1 MDEQKE
7 MINKNETCETV
18 ENTETAEEKDSV
30 FQWILRVIKG
40 AIIGTGAI
48 LPGISGGVL
57 SIVFGIYEK
66 MMAFLSNIRKDF
78 VKNVKFFLPIVIG
91 LGLGVV
97 LLAKLLGIALA
108 SSFWGPVTIW
118 FFIGAII
125 GTLPMLF
132 AEAGEQ
138 GRKPYHWVVLAVST
152 VISVG
157 IMLFAVAA
165 QASENK
171 TGIEP
176 NFFWW
181 MFSGAVTCLGA
192 ILPGMSPS
200 SILMVIGLYKPMSD
214 SIGNLDIPMLIPYII
229 GGVAVLLLLS
239 KPINWLFQKFHAT
252 MYHIILGVVIA
263 STVLVPLSP
272 APEGVVYQYDVKT
285 VIVCAVTF
293 VIGAVMTVLLGKLEK
308 KVR

>member
-7 MINKNETCETV
+7 ITQVETT
-18 ENTETAEEKDSV
+18 EEKDSV
-30 FQWILRVIKG
+30 FQWLLRVVKG

-57 SIVFGIYEK
+57 SIVFGIYER
-66 MMAFLSNIRKDF
+66 MMGFLANIRKDF
-78 VKNVKFFLPIVIG
+78 IKNVKFFLPIVIG

-108 SSFWGPVTIW
+108 DAFFGPITVW
-118 FFIGAII
+118 FFIGAIV

-138 GRKPYHWVVLAVST
+138 GRKPYHWVILVAST
-152 VISVG
+152 GISVG
-157 IMLFAVAA
+157 LMLLMNSLGVIG
-165 QASENK
+165 NI
-171 TGIEP
+171 TP

-181 MFSGAVTCLGA
+181 MFCGAMTFLGA

-200 SILMVIGLYKPMSD
+200 SILMFMGLYDKMSAA
-214 SIGNLDIPMLIPYII
+214 IGNLQISMLIPYLI
-229 GGVAVLLLLS
+229 GGVAVLLLFS
-239 KPINWLFQKFHAT
+239 KLINWLFNKFHAT
-252 MYHIILGVVIA
+252 MYHIIIGVVIA
-263 STVLVPLSP
+263 STVLVPMSP
-272 APEGVVYQYDVKT
+272 EQQYTYDLK
-285 VIVCAVTF
+285 IIICSAVTF
-293 VIGAVMTVLLGKLEK
+293 ILGAALTIMLGKLEK

>member
-7 MINKNETCETV
+7 MINKNETCESV

-30 FQWILRVIKG
+30 FKWILRVIKG

-108 SSFWGPVTIW
+108 DAFFGPITVW
-118 FFIGAII
+118 FFIGAIV

-138 GRKPYHWVVLAVST
+138 GRKPYHWAVLAASAGISIGLMLLMNSLG
-152 VISVG
+152 VIG
-157 IMLFAVAA
+157 NI
-165 QASENK
+165 
-171 TGIEP
+171 TP

-181 MFSGAVTCLGA
+181 MFCGAMVFLGA

-200 SILMVIGLYKPMSD
+200 SILMFMGLYDKMSAA
-214 SIGNLDIPMLIPYII
+214 IGNLDIAMLIPFLI
-229 GGVAVLLLLS
+229 GGVAVLLLFS
-239 KPINWLFQKFHAT
+239 KLINWLFQKFHAT
-252 MYHIILGVVIA
+252 MYHIIIGVVIA
-263 STVLVPLSP
+263 STVLVPMSPEQQYTYDLKIVLSC
-272 APEGVVYQYDVKT
+272 
-285 VIVCAVTF
+285 IVTF
-293 VIGAVMTVLLGKLEK
+293 LIGGAMTILLGKLEK